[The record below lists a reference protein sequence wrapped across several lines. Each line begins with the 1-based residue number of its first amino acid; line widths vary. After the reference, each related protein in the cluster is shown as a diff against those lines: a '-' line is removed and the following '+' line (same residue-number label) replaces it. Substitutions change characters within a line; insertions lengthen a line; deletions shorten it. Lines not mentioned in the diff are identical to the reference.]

1 MPTYRVKPGKFH
13 GPRNEYGPG
22 DLVEHTEYEASGFLD
37 KLELVVEEPPAPD
50 EPEIPTSEGQ
60 SPEPIVPPPAD
71 KPKGKGGKG
80 KGGKGKPAAEPVIPA
95 PEPAEPAETKAGE

>member
-37 KLELVVEEPPAPD
+37 KLELVVELPLAAEPVIPAPESPPSA
-50 EPEIPTSEGQ
+50 EPE
-60 SPEPIVPPPAD
+60 
-71 KPKGKGGKG
+71 KPKRAKQPKR
-80 KGGKGKPAAEPVIPA
+80 KPAAEPVIPA
-95 PEPAEPAETKAGE
+95 PELPPAETKAGE